1 MSLLGTPSLTP
12 GPSRPAYLATALLLF
27 SYQLIDNLNQKQAIR
42 RLENSLLT
50 IYVDHLCDALSSSF
64 IALTMASLMG
74 FEHTG
79 MWFSLL
85 AFSLIPYYVQHL
97 KMYYSGELELEIV
110 NPVD

>member
-1 MSLLGTPSLTP
+1 
-12 GPSRPAYLATALLLF
+12 
-27 SYQLIDNLNQKQAIR
+27 
-42 RLENSLLT
+42 
-50 IYVDHLCDALSSSF
+50 
-64 IALTMASLMG
+64 MASLMG